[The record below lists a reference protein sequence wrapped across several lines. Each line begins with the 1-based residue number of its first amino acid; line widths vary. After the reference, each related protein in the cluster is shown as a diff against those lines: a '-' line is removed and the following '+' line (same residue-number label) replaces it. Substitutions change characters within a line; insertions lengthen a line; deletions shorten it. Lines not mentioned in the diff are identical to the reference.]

1 MRAFVIAFLLAL
13 FATPS
18 FASDRKVEDFY
29 GAYLGHGEEV
39 PLAESDKQKRTRFSQ
54 VIIRPAKE
62 EKAGFTIEWS
72 TMKLKGDE
80 LPAPVDTKTY
90 ALTFRPTDQPNVY
103 RDVQTDPK
111 ENEASWAVISNGT
124 LSIIQVSV
132 APDGGFVVGRYDR
145 KLTPKGMDVRFT
157 RVENG
162 KLVRSVKLNL
172 LKGPAKVN

>member
-1 MRAFVIAFLLAL
+1 MRAFVIVFVLAL
-13 FATPS
+13 FAAPS
-18 FASDRKVEDFY
+18 FAADRKVEDFY

-39 PLAESDKQKRTRFSQ
+39 PLAESDKQKRARFSQ

-62 EKAGFTIEWS
+62 EKGGFMVEWS
-72 TMKLKGDE
+72 TMKLKGDD

-103 RDVQTDPK
+103 RDVPTSPK
-111 ENEASWAVISNGT
+111 EHEASWAVVSKDT
-124 LSIIQVSV
+124 LSVIQMSVS
-132 APDGGFVVGRYDR
+132 PDGGYLVARYDR
-145 KLTPKGMDVRFT
+145 KLTSKGMDVHFT

-162 KLVRSVKLNL
+162 RLVRSVKLNL